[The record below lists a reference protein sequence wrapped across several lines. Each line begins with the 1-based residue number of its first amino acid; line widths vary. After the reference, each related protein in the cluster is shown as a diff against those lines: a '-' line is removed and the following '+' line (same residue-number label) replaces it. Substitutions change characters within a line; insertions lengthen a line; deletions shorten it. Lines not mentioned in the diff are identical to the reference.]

1 MKAKHI
7 DLVLAGKKRSTLR
20 SLTYNYPMQKPVVLS
35 DGQREVW
42 VQFTSWWEKDIPA
55 DLTPEIVKTEGYG
68 GVQDLIDELKRMRH
82 KLPKRMILYYFDVI
96 PMEKPTD
103 ILSKVQS

>member
-1 MKAKHI
+1 
-7 DLVLAGKKRSTLR
+7 
-20 SLTYNYPMQKPVVLS
+20 
-35 DGQREVW
+35 
-42 VQFTSWWEKDIPA
+42 
-55 DLTPEIVKTEGYG
+55 
-68 GVQDLIDELKRMRH
+68 LIDELKRMRH